1 MPRMTTTTIIT
12 TRQAA
17 EQLGVSHSR
26 VRQLCGQLGLG
37 QVVGSTRLL
46 TDRDLR
52 SLQQTERR
60 ATRPD
65 KSAT

>member
-1 MPRMTTTTIIT
+1 
-12 TRQAA
+12 
-17 EQLGVSHSR
+17 